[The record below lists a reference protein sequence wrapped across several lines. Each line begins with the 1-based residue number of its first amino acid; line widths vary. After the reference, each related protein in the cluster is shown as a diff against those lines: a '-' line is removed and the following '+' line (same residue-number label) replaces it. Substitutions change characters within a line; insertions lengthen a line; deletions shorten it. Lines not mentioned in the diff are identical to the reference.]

1 VSKVA
6 PMLEC
11 PAMAQPKIRAFLD
24 TNVLL
29 EYLRGK
35 PELQT
40 LFTPQV
46 EERVSY
52 AVNPVVLQ
60 ELMLA
65 GGAAERNIDFAT
77 IASHLQVLPAD
88 AFTSPETVERLRN
101 ARNYFAH
108 ANAVMILA
116 SSRHC
121 DVLLTYDW
129 ELRELGKSAQVEAET
144 PEEFLEDLQLAS

>member
-1 VSKVA
+1 
-6 PMLEC
+6 
-11 PAMAQPKIRAFLD
+11 MAEPKIRAFLD

-35 PELQT
+35 PELQA

-46 EERVSY
+46 EERVTF

-65 GGAAERNIDFAT
+65 SGAAERHIDFAT
-77 IASHLQVLPAD
+77 IASHLQVLAAE
-88 AFTSPETVERLRN
+88 AFTSPETVDRLRQ
-101 ARNYFAH
+101 ARNYAAH
-108 ANAVMILA
+108 ANDLMILA

-121 DVLLTYDW
+121 DVLLTY
-129 ELRELGKSAQVEAET
+129 ERKLRELGKSAEVEAET

>member
-1 VSKVA
+1 
-6 PMLEC
+6 
-11 PAMAQPKIRAFLD
+11 MAQPKIRAFLD

-46 EERVSY
+46 EERVSF

-77 IASHLQVLPAD
+77 IASHLQVLAD
-88 AFTSPETVERLRN
+88 AFTSPETVERLRH
-101 ARNYFAH
+101 ARNYAAH
-108 ANAVMILA
+108 ANDLMILA

-121 DVLLTYDW
+121 DVLLTYDRK
-129 ELRELGKSAQVEAET
+129 LRELGKSAEVEAET

>member
-1 VSKVA
+1 
-6 PMLEC
+6 
-11 PAMAQPKIRAFLD
+11 MAQPKIRAFLD

-35 PELQT
+35 PELQS
-40 LFTPQV
+40 LFTPAV
-46 EERVSY
+46 EQRVSF

-65 GGAAERNIDFAT
+65 SGATERNIDLAT
-77 IASHLQVLPAD
+77 IASHLEVLTAE
-88 AFTSPETVERLRN
+88 AFTTSEAVQRLRQ
-101 ARNYFAH
+101 ARNLVAH
-108 ANAVMILA
+108 ANDLMILA

-121 DVLLTYDW
+121 DVLLTYDR
-129 ELRELGKSAQVEAET
+129 ELRELGETAEIEAET

>member
-1 VSKVA
+1 MRYVGDARLAWMVA
-6 PMLEC
+6 
-11 PAMAQPKIRAFLD
+11 PKIRVFLD

-35 PELQT
+35 PELQK
-40 LFTPQV
+40 LFTPAV
-46 EERVSY
+46 EERVSF

-65 GGAAERNIDFAT
+65 TGAVDQTIDLAD
-77 IASHLQVLPAD
+77 IASHFEILGAE
-88 AFTSPETVERLRN
+88 AFPFESLARFRQ
-101 ARNYFAH
+101 ARNQPAH
-108 ANAVMILA
+108 VNDLMILA

-121 DVLLTYDW
+121 DVLLTYDRK
-129 ELRELGKSAQVEAET
+129 LRELGQRADIEAET